1 MIGRAVDI
9 PEPGRCR
16 DASREV
22 IAASARA
29 SRTRSRDVMRFTRMD
44 SATAPAVPGDPS
56 PGLER
61 ARPAA
66 YAGEAEFAAIYEER
80 RGELYAFLVG
90 MTRDADTAE
99 DVLQDTFLRLV
110 REARAGRM
118 PYDVRPWLYRTAA
131 NAAIDRGRRVAA
143 FGRLLPRL
151 LDRSEPARPES
162 EALRSERDAELHAA
176 LGRLA
181 SDRRAALLF
190 AARGFSGHEV
200 AELLGRTEGAT
211 RTLLCRARL
220 ELRAVLETAEVR
232 P

>member
-1 MIGRAVDI
+1 
-9 PEPGRCR
+9 
-16 DASREV
+16 
-22 IAASARA
+22 
-29 SRTRSRDVMRFTRMD
+29 MRFTRMD
-44 SATAPAVPGDPS
+44 SASAPAVPGDPS
-56 PGLER
+56 PALER

-66 YAGEAEFAAIYEER
+66 YAGEVEFAAIYEER
-80 RGELYAFLVG
+80 RGELYAFLLG
-90 MTRDADTAE
+90 MTRDVEAAE
-99 DVLQDTFLRLV
+99 DVLQDTFLRLI

-118 PYDVRPWLYRTAA
+118 PDDVRPWLYRTAA

-162 EALRSERDAELHAA
+162 EALRTERDAELHAA

-181 SDRRAALLF
+181 PDRRAALLL

-200 AELLGRTEGAT
+200 AGLIGKTEGAT

>member
-1 MIGRAVDI
+1 M
-9 PEPGRCR
+9 
-16 DASREV
+16 SL
-22 IAASARA
+22 
-29 SRTRSRDVMRFTRMD
+29 TRLD
-44 SATAPAVPGDPS
+44 SASAPAVPGDPS
-56 PGLER
+56 PVLER
-61 ARPAA
+61 ARPVAH
-66 YAGEAEFAAIYEER
+66 AGEAEFAAIYEER

-118 PYDVRPWLYRTAA
+118 PDDVRPWLYRTAA

-181 SDRRAALLF
+181 PDRRAALLL

-200 AELLGRTEGAT
+200 AGLLGRTEGAT